1 MENNKKVCTY
11 NKAMHSTE
19 ESKKYHIDKCV
30 MKTMTK
36 MGDKQQC
43 MKYMSGVMNANN
55 SSKSCSIKD
64 IEDICEDHKKKF
76 TMSDAVKL
84 CTVKNN
90 ATSQFWKQKNMPKL
104 AEQNI
109 MTAQS
114 EQNMM
119 TGQSEQ
125 NMMTGQTEQNM
136 MPEQSMQSTNWLEES
151 KINAPQG
158 NQEGTWLEKA
168 RQM

>member
-19 ESKKYHIDKCV
+19 ESQKYHIDKCV

-90 ATSQFWKQKNMPKL
+90 ATSTFWKQKNMPKL
-104 AEQNI
+104 AEQN
-109 MTAQS
+109 
-114 EQNMM
+114 MM

-125 NMMTGQTEQNM
+125 SMMTGQTEQSMM

-151 KINAPQG
+151 KRNAPQG
-158 NQEGTWLEKA
+158 IQEGTWLEKA

>member
-36 MGDKQQC
+36 MSDKQQC

-64 IEDICEDHKKKF
+64 IEDICEDHKKNF

-84 CTVKNN
+84 CTVKTN
-90 ATSQFWKQKNMPKL
+90 ATSQFWKQKNKQKNMPKL
-104 AEQNI
+104 AD
-109 MTAQS
+109 
-114 EQNMM
+114 
-119 TGQSEQ
+119 Q
-125 NMMTGQTEQNM
+125 NMMTGQTDQNMTTGQSEQN
-136 MPEQSMQSTNWLEES
+136 MQSTNWLEES
-151 KINAPQG
+151 KRNAPQG

>member
-36 MGDKQQC
+36 MSDKQQC

-64 IEDICEDHKKKF
+64 IEDICEDHKKNF

-84 CTVKNN
+84 CTVKNKV
-90 ATSQFWKQKNMPKL
+90 TSEFWKQKNMPKL
-104 AEQNI
+104 AD
-109 MTAQS
+109 
-114 EQNMM
+114 QNMM
-119 TGQSEQ
+119 TGQSDQNMPKLAEQ

-136 MPEQSMQSTNWLEES
+136 QSTNWLEES
-151 KINAPQG
+151 KRNAPQG